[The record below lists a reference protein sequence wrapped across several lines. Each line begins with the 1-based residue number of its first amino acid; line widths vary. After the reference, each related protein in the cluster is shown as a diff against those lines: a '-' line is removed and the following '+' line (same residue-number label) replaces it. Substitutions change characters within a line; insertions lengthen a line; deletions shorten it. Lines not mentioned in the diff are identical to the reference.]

1 MTKYKRPRYLHV
13 WRDRHGKL
21 RAAYRQQGQRK
32 IPLPLPL
39 YSEEFWIEYRRAEE
53 GASETATPI
62 GADRAKP
69 GSINALIADYY
80 ASAAFT
86 SLEQSTQDTYKG
98 QLERFRNGHGEK
110 SVAAIKTKHVDA
122 ILGEVA
128 KRSTAQ
134 AHKLRKRLLKLFT
147 LAVKWEYRDD
157 NPLLLASRIEHKEK
171 GYRTWTE
178 ADIAKFR
185 KHWGTGTPQRL
196 ALEVLLNTGLRRS
209 DAVKL
214 GPQHREGNRHVISLK
229 KSRKTVTVYIP
240 VNSDLARHIAGLH
253 NHLVYLHTVH
263 GAARSEKAFTNWFIE
278 AAREA
283 GLPEHSSPHGLR
295 KACCR
300 RLADAGCTTVEIMSI
315 TGQSLAVVERYIREF
330 NKEKAADSAMKKME
344 AGL

>member
-1 MTKYKRPRYLHV
+1 MVKHKRPRYLHV

-21 RAAYRQQGQRK
+21 RAAYRKPGQRK

-39 YSEEFWIEYRRAEE
+39 YSEQFWIEYRRAEE
-53 GASETATPI
+53 GAAEPPTQI
-62 GADRAKP
+62 GAERTKP
-69 GSINALIADYY
+69 GSINALITTYY

-86 SLEQSTQDTYKG
+86 GLAPSTQATYKG
-98 QLERFRNGHGEK
+98 QLESFRQEHGDK
-110 SVAAIKTKHVDA
+110 SVAGLKAKHVDA

-134 AHKLRKRLLKLFT
+134 AHKLRKRLLKLFE
-147 LAVKWEYRDD
+147 LAVTWEYRDD
-157 NPLLLASRIEHKEK
+157 NPMLTAQKVKHKEK

-178 ADIAKFR
+178 GDIAKFR
-185 KHWGTGTPQRL
+185 KHWETGTPQRL

-214 GPQHREGNRHVISLK
+214 GPQHRDGNRHIITLK
-229 KSRKTVTVYIP
+229 KSRGTVTVHIP
-240 VNSDLARHIAGLH
+240 VFADLAPHIAGLH

-263 GAARSEKAFTNWFIE
+263 GTARSEKAFTNWFIE
-278 AAREA
+278 AARDA

-330 NKEKAADSAMKKME
+330 SKEGAAEAAGKKME
-344 AGL
+344 AKL